1 MVYELYFERPADL
14 SEPFLPGLIDV
25 EKLQKCSYDEKKS
38 ELKAEKSGPSLPQVT
53 GVFGGGTGE
62 PEPIKTGLRG
72 RFERFSPKN
81 TDTGQRENEP
91 VVIVAA
97 GAR

>member
-1 MVYELYFERPADL
+1 MVYELYFEKPSDL
-14 SEPFLPGLIDV
+14 SEPFLPGLINV
-25 EKLQKCSYDEKKS
+25 EKLRTCSYDEKKS
-38 ELKAEKSGPSLPQVT
+38 DPEGEKSGSSLPQVT

-62 PEPIKTGLRG
+62 PEPIKTGMR
-72 RFERFSPKN
+72 RRFSRFSGKN
-81 TDTGQRENEP
+81 TDTGMNEKER